1 MTVDSTT
8 RIGLSREDLF
18 SFSRAIPRARSAP
31 LAVGVIVAL
40 STVVRAFGAL
50 KHPAPTLFPDEYIY
64 TALAR
69 SFGSSG
75 LPLIR
80 GAVAHFPAVLAPIAA
95 APIWA
100 LAPAQLAYH
109 LVQVE
114 NALFMSLAAIP
125 AYLLARAA
133 GLGTRYSLV
142 CSVFVVAGPG
152 LAFSA
157 RTIADPLGY
166 PLALGALYLALVAL
180 TRPSRWTQLAF
191 FAVAS
196 LAVFA
201 RVQYVVL
208 FAAYLGAVA
217 VTRRREALQ
226 THRLTLGVAVGGLL
240 AVVAA
245 GPTRLLGYYSAVLH
259 LHLGLDTLHWIG
271 TDLFLIALGSGVVL
285 VPGAVVGLAGM
296 RTRAEASFTVLI
308 LLYAAAILFEAGLYA
323 SNGSDRFQGRYLLS
337 LSPLIPIAFGLYM
350 RNGRRMRGVVWVIA
364 ALIFIL
370 AARVPVSGYA
380 ISTGSTD
387 SPFLWAVV
395 RLQALLGLGS
405 ASLFVAVYAGAA
417 ALLAVLV
424 AYGLRARVAV
434 ACALVFLGVTSVAG
448 TAADIRAARLT
459 RAEYVSLHP
468 TWVDDARVGDVT
480 AIATNRAS
488 SGLLT
493 EQLFWN
499 RTITREVLLDGAE
512 PTDAFAAADVR
523 IASDGTLE
531 TPAGPIR
538 TAILFERYGTTAT
551 FQDARLVASTPS
563 FALWQPR
570 ATARLAMLQSGRYQD
585 GWLATGGYLAFW
597 PKAGKRLRG
606 TVSFTV
612 SLPAAFKATELTFG
626 DRTTRL
632 RPGTST
638 RLSYC
643 VDTAREWKVLFHGGG
658 AFLPDFRRVSVRE
671 TAPRFT
677 RGTSCGSTGKS

>member
-1 MTVDSTT
+1 
-8 RIGLSREDLF
+8 
-18 SFSRAIPRARSAP
+18 
-31 LAVGVIVAL
+31 
-40 STVVRAFGAL
+40 
-50 KHPAPTLFPDEYIY
+50 
-64 TALAR
+64 
-69 SFGSSG
+69 
-75 LPLIR
+75 
-80 GAVAHFPAVLAPIAA
+80 
-95 APIWA
+95 
-100 LAPAQLAYH
+100 
-109 LVQVE
+109 
-114 NALFMSLAAIP
+114 MSLAAIP

-196 LAVFA
+196 LAAFA

-226 THRLTLGVAVGGLL
+226 THRLSLGVAVAGLL

-380 ISTGSTD
+380 VSTGSTD

-405 ASLFVAVYAGAA
+405 ASLLLAVYAGAA

-434 ACALVFLGVTSVAG
+434 ACALVFLGVASVAG

-459 RAEYVSLHP
+459 RAEYVSLASDLGRRRPRGRRDSNRDQPGFQRPADRAALLEPLDHARGAARTAPSRP
-468 TWVDDARVGDVT
+468 TRSRRPMPGSPRDGTLDDARP
-480 AIATNRAS
+480 ARSARRSCSSATGRPRPSRTPRSSPDAELRAVE
-488 SGLLT
+488 T
-493 EQLFWN
+493 
-499 RTITREVLLDGAE
+499 DGVVALRRCS
-512 PTDAFAAADVR
+512 T
-523 IASDGTLE
+523 
-531 TPAGPIR
+531 AGP
-538 TAILFERYGTTAT
+538 LPG
-551 FQDARLVASTPS
+551 
-563 FALWQPR
+563 
-570 ATARLAMLQSGRYQD
+570 RLAPPT
-585 GWLATGGYLAFW
+585 AGYLAFW
-597 PKAGKRLRG
+597 PEAGRAAPTR

-612 SLPAAFKATELTFG
+612 SLPAAFKAT
-626 DRTTRL
+626 
-632 RPGTST
+632 
-638 RLSYC
+638 
-643 VDTAREWKVLFHGGG
+643 KI
-658 AFLPDFRRVSVRE
+658 
-671 TAPRFT
+671 
-677 RGTSCGSTGKS
+677 